1 MATTIDIT
9 GALADVVDAIKAA
22 DPDGADPAAA
32 IPVTADPRAVRLPG
46 ILVQFAGIDLDTLV
60 GGTVQV
66 RVLVIGN
73 ERDDPRVIEALE
85 DLLDVVIAADLEVSG
100 VITTRGVQLPNQAQ
114 PMPALAIPVNVHQ
127 D

>member
-9 GALADVVDAIKAA
+9 GALADVVEAIQAA
-22 DPDGADPAAA
+22 DPDAADESAR

-46 ILVQFAGIDLDTLV
+46 ILVQFSGVDLDTLA

-66 RVLVIGN
+66 RVLAIGN

-85 DLLDVVIAADLEVSG
+85 DLLDVVLAADLEISD

-114 PMPALAIPVNVHQ
+114 PMPALSIPVNVHQ